1 MQADAPLVWPQQP
14 AERPERPSAASSRHT
29 GDGTE
34 GSRAIQVIIEDKM
47 DADEPQQAPRTIDD
61 SDKENMHA
69 GRNLVRPQRDVNGQ
83 RIEPFLDP
91 GSVRVLKKRGAAA
104 KPRATLPADKENPV
118 DKENSAPKYS
128 MNANALIKDDR
139 SQRPAVKSILTI
151 THDNPQSWQGQ
162 GLVRA

>member
-91 GSVRVLKKRGAAA
+91 GCVRVLKKRGAAA
-104 KPRATLPADKENPV
+104 KPRATLPADKEMS
-118 DKENSAPKYS
+118 SAGCLGHTS
-128 MNANALIKDDR
+128 GASACI
-139 SQRPAVKSILTI
+139 
-151 THDNPQSWQGQ
+151 
-162 GLVRA
+162 